1 MLKHINMPYLVR
13 ALCGATIGF
22 LIALYLVNTYFGG
35 TINFIVWL
43 GVGLGAAAG
52 IYLFRR

>member
-1 MLKHINMPYLVR
+1 MLKHIHMPYLVR

-35 TINFIVWL
+35 AINYIVWI
-43 GVGLGAAAG
+43 GIGLGAGAG
-52 IYLFRR
+52 IYFFRR

>member
-1 MLKHINMPYLVR
+1 MPYLVR

-22 LIALYLVNTYFGG
+22 LIGLYLVNTYFGG
-35 TINFIVWL
+35 SLNYIVWL
-43 GVGLGAAAG
+43 GVAVGAGAG